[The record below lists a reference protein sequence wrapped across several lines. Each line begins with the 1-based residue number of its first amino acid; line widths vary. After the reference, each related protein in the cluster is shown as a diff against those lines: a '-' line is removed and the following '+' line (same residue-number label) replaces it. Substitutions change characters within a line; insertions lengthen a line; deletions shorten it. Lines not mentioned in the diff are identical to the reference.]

1 MKKITAVTVALVS
14 MGVIFAI
21 FSGYDYFT
29 NIHVIS
35 KDQNVH
41 VISKDQAILI
51 AMRSGDWTQ
60 QDLGIDSIHLNAK
73 LLQAKLSNHIALVIN
88 TATMTADPYPVPLR
102 SFNVQDSQFF
112 WEVTID
118 KQVHPLEFKSW
129 IYEIDAIN
137 GTVIQSFTP
146 NG

>member
-1 MKKITAVTVALVS
+1 VKKITAATVVL
-14 MGVIFAI
+14 IAI
-21 FSGYDYFT
+21 GIILAISSGYNYFT
-29 NIHVIS
+29 SI
-35 KDQNVH
+35 H
-41 VISKDQAILI
+41 VISKDQAISI
-51 AMRSGDWTQ
+51 AMRSGGWAQ
-60 QDLGIDSIHLNAK
+60 QDLGIGSIHLNAK

-88 TATMTADPYPVPLR
+88 TNTMTADPYPVPLR
-102 SFNVQDSQFF
+102 TFNVQDSQFF

-129 IYEIDAIN
+129 IYEIDATN